1 MNLADAKLI
10 LSEYSPMVPWIQ
22 RLEEAR
28 KDLIPE
34 CPVCL
39 EDMGPGVA
47 IWQCVNGHLICG
59 DCRVRTFH
67 VCGECRSREGYVSR
81 SRRLEDNISRMM
93 KFLAR

>member
-1 MNLADAKLI
+1 
-10 LSEYSPMVPWIQ
+10 
-22 RLEEAR
+22 
-28 KDLIPE
+28 
-34 CPVCL
+34 
-39 EDMGPGVA
+39 MGPGVA